1 MNIENFKCIAH
12 RGLFDREKI
21 PENSM
26 LAFEKAIEKGYA
38 IELDVNMTKDGYIVV
53 FHDNSLKRMTGIKND
68 IATMTLSEIK
78 KLKLLGTEN
87 RIPTFED
94 VLLQVS
100 GRVPLLIEV
109 KINNRYKEL
118 MKKLINLLEK
128 YNGNYSI
135 QSFDPRIVY
144 FLKKNAPQISRG
156 QISSKN
162 IREVKSRVL
171 KILLGKMIFNVI
183 TKPNFISYQYLSIN
197 SKFYLKQKNKGRD
210 VIAWTLKNKEDY
222 EKIKDFCDMVV
233 FENENTIK

>member
-1 MNIENFKCIAH
+1 MNIDKFKFIAH

-26 LAFEKAIEKGYA
+26 LAFDKALEKGYS
-38 IELDVNMTKDGYIVV
+38 IEVDVNMTQDGYIVV

-68 IATMTLSEIK
+68 ITTMTLSEIK
-78 KLKLLGTEN
+78 KFKLLGTEN
-87 RIPTFED
+87 KIPTFED

-100 GRVPLLIEV
+100 GKVPILIEV
-109 KINNRYKEL
+109 KPNSKYKEL
-118 MKKLINLLEK
+118 MEKLINLLEK
-128 YNGNYSI
+128 YNGKYSI

-144 FLKKNAPQISRG
+144 WLKKNMPQISRG

-162 IREVKSRVL
+162 IREVKSRIL
-171 KILLGKMIFNVI
+171 KILLGKMVFNVI

-197 SKFYLKQKNKGRD
+197 EKFYKKQKNKGRE

-222 EKIKDFCDMVV
+222 EKIRDYCDMVV
-233 FENENTIK
+233 FENESTID

>member
-1 MNIENFKCIAH
+1 MNIDKFKFIAH

-26 LAFEKAIEKGYA
+26 LAFDKALEKGYS
-38 IELDVNMTKDGYIVV
+38 IEIDVNMTQDGYIVV

-68 IATMTLSEIK
+68 ITTMTLSEIK
-78 KLKLLGTEN
+78 KLKLLETEN
-87 RIPTFED
+87 KIPTFED
-94 VLLQVS
+94 VLLQVA
-100 GRVPLLIEV
+100 GKVPILIEV
-109 KINNRYKEL
+109 KPNSKYKEL

-128 YNGNYSI
+128 YNGKYSI

-144 FLKKNAPQISRG
+144 WLKKNTPHISRG

-162 IREVKSRVL
+162 IREVKSRIL
-171 KILLGKMIFNVI
+171 KILLGKMVFNII

-197 SKFYLKQKNKGRD
+197 EKFYKKQKNKGRE

-222 EKIKDFCDMVV
+222 EKIRDYCDMVV
-233 FENENTIK
+233 FENESAID

>member
-53 FHDNSLKRMTGIKND
+53 FHDNSLKRMTGIKNY

-118 MKKLINLLEK
+118 MEKLINLLEK

>member
-1 MNIENFKCIAH
+1 MNIDKFKFIAH

-26 LAFEKAIEKGYA
+26 LAFDKALEKGYS
-38 IELDVNMTKDGYIVV
+38 IEIDVNMTQDGYIVV

-68 IATMTLSEIK
+68 ITTMTLSEIK

-87 RIPTFED
+87 KIPTFED

-100 GRVPLLIEV
+100 GKVPILIEV
-109 KINNRYKEL
+109 KPNSKYKEL
-118 MKKLINLLEK
+118 MEKLINLLEK
-128 YNGNYSI
+128 YNGKYSI

-144 FLKKNAPQISRG
+144 WLKKNMPQISRG
-156 QISSKN
+156 QISSKY
-162 IREVKSRVL
+162 IREVKSRIL
-171 KILLGKMIFNVI
+171 KILLGKMVFNVI

-197 SKFYLKQKNKGRD
+197 EKFYKKQKNKGRE

-222 EKIKDFCDMVV
+222 EKIRDYCDMVV
-233 FENENTIK
+233 FENESTID

>member
-118 MKKLINLLEK
+118 MEKLINLLEK

-222 EKIKDFCDMVV
+222 GKIKDFCDMVV

>member
-1 MNIENFKCIAH
+1 MNIDKFKFIAH

-26 LAFEKAIEKGYA
+26 LAFDKALEKGYS
-38 IELDVNMTKDGYIVV
+38 IEIDVNMTQDGYIVV

-68 IATMTLSEIK
+68 ITTMTLSEIK

-87 RIPTFED
+87 KIPTFED

-100 GRVPLLIEV
+100 GKVLILIEV
-109 KINNRYKEL
+109 KPNSKYKEL
-118 MKKLINLLEK
+118 MEKLINLLEK
-128 YNGNYSI
+128 YNGKYSI

-144 FLKKNAPQISRG
+144 WLKKNMPQISRG

-162 IREVKSRVL
+162 IREVKSRIL
-171 KILLGKMIFNVI
+171 KILLGKMVFNVI

-197 SKFYLKQKNKGRD
+197 EKFYKKQKNKGRE

-222 EKIKDFCDMVV
+222 EKIRDYCDMVV
-233 FENENTIK
+233 FENESTID

>member
-1 MNIENFKCIAH
+1 MNIDKFKFIAH

-26 LAFEKAIEKGYA
+26 LAFDKALEKGYS
-38 IELDVNMTKDGYIVV
+38 IEVDVNMTQDGYIVV

-68 IATMTLSEIK
+68 ITTMTLSEIK
-78 KLKLLGTEN
+78 KFKLLGTEN
-87 RIPTFED
+87 KIPTFED

-100 GRVPLLIEV
+100 GKVPILIEV
-109 KINNRYKEL
+109 KPNSKYKEL
-118 MKKLINLLEK
+118 MEKLINLLEK
-128 YNGNYSI
+128 YNVKYSI

-144 FLKKNAPQISRG
+144 WLKKNMPQISRG

-162 IREVKSRVL
+162 IREVKSRIL
-171 KILLGKMIFNVI
+171 KILLGKMVFNVI

-197 SKFYLKQKNKGRD
+197 EKFYKKQKNKGRE

-222 EKIKDFCDMVV
+222 EKIRDYCDMVV
-233 FENENTIK
+233 FENESTID

>member
-1 MNIENFKCIAH
+1 MNIDKFKFIAH

-26 LAFEKAIEKGYA
+26 LAFDKALEKGYS
-38 IELDVNMTKDGYIVV
+38 IEVDVNMTQDGYIVV

-68 IATMTLSEIK
+68 ITTMTLSEMK
-78 KLKLLGTEN
+78 KFKLLGTEN
-87 RIPTFED
+87 KIPTFED

-100 GRVPLLIEV
+100 GKVPILIEV
-109 KINNRYKEL
+109 KPNSKYKEL
-118 MKKLINLLEK
+118 MEKLINLLEK
-128 YNGNYSI
+128 YNGKYSI

-144 FLKKNAPQISRG
+144 WLKKNMPQISRG

-162 IREVKSRVL
+162 IREVKSRIL
-171 KILLGKMIFNVI
+171 KILLGKMVFNVI

-197 SKFYLKQKNKGRD
+197 EKFYKKQKNKGRE

-222 EKIKDFCDMVV
+222 EKIRDYCDMVV
-233 FENENTIK
+233 FENESTID

>member
-1 MNIENFKCIAH
+1 MNIDKFKFIAH

-26 LAFEKAIEKGYA
+26 LAFDKALEKGYS
-38 IELDVNMTKDGYIVV
+38 IEVDVNMTQDGYIVV

-68 IATMTLSEIK
+68 ITTMTLSEIK

-87 RIPTFED
+87 KIPTFED

-100 GRVPLLIEV
+100 GKVPILIEV
-109 KINNRYKEL
+109 KPNSKYKEL
-118 MKKLINLLEK
+118 MEKLINLLEK
-128 YNGNYSI
+128 YNGKYSI

-144 FLKKNAPQISRG
+144 WLKKNMPQISRG

-162 IREVKSRVL
+162 IREVKSRIL
-171 KILLGKMIFNVI
+171 KILLGKMVFNVI

-197 SKFYLKQKNKGRD
+197 EKFYKKQKNKGRE

-222 EKIKDFCDMVV
+222 EKIRDYCDMVV
-233 FENENTIK
+233 FENESTID

>member
-109 KINNRYKEL
+109 KINNRCKEL

>member
-21 PENSM
+21 PDNSM
-26 LAFEKAIEKGYA
+26 LAYQKAIEKGYA

-53 FHDNSLKRMTGIKND
+53 FHDNSLKRMTGSKND

>member
-1 MNIENFKCIAH
+1 MNIDKFKFIAH

-26 LAFEKAIEKGYA
+26 LAFDKALEKGYS
-38 IELDVNMTKDGYIVV
+38 IEIDVNMTQDGYIVV

-68 IATMTLSEIK
+68 ITTMTLSEIK

-87 RIPTFED
+87 KIPTFED
-94 VLLQVS
+94 VLLQVA
-100 GRVPLLIEV
+100 GKVPILIEV
-109 KINNRYKEL
+109 KPNSKYKEL

-128 YNGNYSI
+128 YNGKYSI

-144 FLKKNAPQISRG
+144 WLKKNTPHISRG

-162 IREVKSRVL
+162 IREVKSRIL
-171 KILLGKMIFNVI
+171 KILLGKMVFNII

-197 SKFYLKQKNKGRD
+197 KKFYKKQKNKGRE

-222 EKIKDFCDMVV
+222 EKIRDNCDMVI
-233 FENENTIK
+233 FENESTIK